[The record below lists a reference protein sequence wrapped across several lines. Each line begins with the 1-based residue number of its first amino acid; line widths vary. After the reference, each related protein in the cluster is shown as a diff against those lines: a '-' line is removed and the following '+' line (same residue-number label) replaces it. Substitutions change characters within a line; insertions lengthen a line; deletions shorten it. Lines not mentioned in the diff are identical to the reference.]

1 MIQISQEPK
10 KSTKTPKTYDV
21 KKIDENP
28 YNYIREHKK
37 KGRGYWLKTI
47 KKIALTLD
55 SIFEWICLTALT
67 LMTLIVTLQVITR
80 KLFNFVFFWSEEVTL
95 LLMVWFAFMGIAI
108 GFREK
113 FHISLDAF
121 TDLLGKRFNKI
132 WDIVINSFIFAFGT
146 YLVISGWNFTLEQL
160 NTTLPATGWTNS
172 LYYIVMPITGIL
184 TCVYS
189 FLSIL
194 GIDTRRHQKLEEEN

>member
-1 MIQISQEPK
+1 MK
-10 KSTKTPKTYDV
+10 
-21 KKIDENP
+21 
-28 YNYIREHKK
+28 R
-37 KGRGYWLKTI
+37 L

-55 SIFEWICLTALT
+55 SIFEWICLSALT

-80 KLFNFVFFWSEEVTL
+80 KLFNFVFYWSEEVTL

-113 FHISLDAF
+113 FHISLDAI
-121 TDLLGKRFNKI
+121 TDLSGEKFNKI
-132 WDIVINSFIFAFGT
+132 WDIVINIFIFAFGI
-146 YLVISGWNFTLEQL
+146 YLVISGWNFTIEQL

-184 TCVYS
+184 ICIYS

-194 GIDTRRHQKLEEEN
+194 GIDTRRHQKLEGEN